1 VRQLAGRVAQV
12 LRDEGPMAPPAVQFP
27 TDDQRALLDAGEPRI
42 LTEGDVLTVVAP
54 DRPGLF
60 SRVAGVLSLHGLAVR
75 SASATVDRGWAL
87 QVFGVESSFGPTF
100 AWGKVVRDL
109 EKALAGQLAIP
120 ARLAQRARTYGSR
133 RVVVPDDLEPEVRFD
148 LTASDDATVV
158 EVHAADAMGVLY
170 RITRALAELDLAVV
184 FAKVQTLGPH
194 VVDSFYGQGPD
205 GVKVSDPAVLAETE
219 RALVHA
225 LSADA

>member
-1 VRQLAGRVAQV
+1 
-12 LRDEGPMAPPAVQFP
+12 
-27 TDDQRALLDAGEPRI
+27 
-42 LTEGDVLTVVAP
+42 
-54 DRPGLF
+54 
-60 SRVAGVLSLHGLAVR
+60 VAGVLSLHGLAVR
-75 SASATVDRGWAL
+75 AASATVDRGWAL

-133 RVVVPDDLEPEVRFD
+133 RAVVPDDLEPEVRFD
-148 LTASDDATVV
+148 LTAS
-158 EVHAADAMGVLY
+158 DAMGVLY

-194 VVDSFYGQGPD
+194 VVDSFYVQGPD
-205 GVKVSDPAVLAETE
+205 GRKVSDPAVLAETE